1 MSGFTLL
8 HLSDLHF
15 GRPVDLAQIRA
26 VERLAPE
33 LAPDAVVLSG
43 DTSQRARHGEFQ
55 CGLAFL
61 ERMQAAAPTLVVP
74 GNHDVEWWKSP
85 FGLLGRG
92 ALYAKYRKY
101 FGEDLTPTLR
111 LPGLLVA
118 GALSAHGLAVGSMT
132 WNQRDLTVKGH
143 LPRSET
149 DRLTRLFASAEP
161 GTAKV
166 VLLHHNVLR
175 GDISQRMGLAHWASA
190 QGRLDGTGADVV
202 LCGHD
207 HQEGAGQ
214 LPGGTVVST
223 ASTLSDRTR
232 GQRPSV
238 FNVVR
243 IDRAA
248 VQVEHWRWDRA
259 ADQFRPSDSHA
270 FARAGERHGVVGA
283 AHVA

>member
-1 MSGFTLL
+1 MSEFTLV

-26 VERLAPE
+26 VERLVPD
-33 LAPDAVVLSG
+33 LAPDAVVVAG
-43 DTSQRARHGEFQ
+43 DVSQRSRHGEYQ
-55 CGLAFL
+55 RGVAFL
-61 ERMQAAAPTLVVP
+61 ERMQETAPTLLVP

-85 FGLLGRG
+85 FGIFGRRV
-92 ALYAKYRKY
+92 LYAKYRKY
-101 FGEDLTPTLR
+101 FGEELTPVLR
-111 LPGLLVA
+111 LPGLVVA

-143 LPRSET
+143 LPKSET
-149 DRLTRLFASAEP
+149 DRLAALFAAEP
-161 GTAKV
+161 PDTVRVAV
-166 VLLHHNVLR
+166 LHHNVLR

-190 QGRLDGTGADVV
+190 QRRLDATGAHVV

-214 LPGGTVVST
+214 LPRGTVIST

-232 GQRPSV
+232 GKRPSV

-243 IDRAA
+243 VGPDA
-248 VQVEHWRWDRA
+248 VKVEFWRWDRA
-259 ADQFRPSDSHA
+259 ANEFRASDSHA
-270 FARAGERHGVVGA
+270 FARSGERHGVVGA
-283 AHVA
+283 GRVA